1 MSAAYMQSSSL
12 NEANAKADGDNRTFW
27 RHPTQRLEAEIIR
40 DTLLAVSGSLDSVMF
55 GPGSLDPASRRR
67 SIYFTV
73 KRSKLMPMMTIFD
86 APDALGGV
94 GQRPTTTVAP
104 QALYLMNNPQVRE
117 YAKAFAARVAPS
129 ADTKLDAVIR
139 TAYLTAVG
147 REPTPDEAADSLAFV
162 EQQTKSYQHSGKS
175 AARQLA
181 LTDFCQTLFCLN
193 EFIYV
198 E

>member
-1 MSAAYMQSSSL
+1 
-12 NEANAKADGDNRTFW
+12 
-27 RHPTQRLEAEIIR
+27 
-40 DTLLAVSGSLDSVMF
+40 VSGALDAMMF
-55 GPGSLDPASRRR
+55 GPGTLDSASRRR

-117 YAKAFAARVAPS
+117 YAKAFAARVLPS
-129 ADTKLDAVIR
+129 EDTKLDAAVR
-139 TAYLTAVG
+139 TAYLTAIG
-147 REPTPDEAADSLAFV
+147 REPTADEAADSRAFI
-162 EQQTKSYQHSGKS
+162 EQQTDSYQKAGNND
-175 AARQLA
+175 ARRLA
-181 LTDFCQTLFCLN
+181 MADLCQTLMCLN

-198 E
+198 D